1 MNSKI
6 KHQYDALLALRAI
19 NDRSVAVVADG
30 AGAGLVDL
38 HKLTAGRGDL
48 KGLFGQTP
56 FDVVILVDEVDT
68 ASGDEVYT
76 LKLQTVDAAGAN
88 PTDVVGGSV
97 TITAALVGEPIV
109 LKIDP
114 ANILLSDPDGRKL
127 RIFADVAGATPSIKY
142 FAFAAPNSNA

>member
-6 KHQYDALLALRAI
+6 KHGYDALLALRSLT
-19 NDRSVAVVADG
+19 DRATPVVADA
-30 AGAGLVDL
+30 AGGGLVDL

-56 FDVVILVDEVDT
+56 FDVVIYVDAIDT

-76 LKLQTVDAAGAN
+76 LKLQTVDTAGAN

-97 TITAALVGEPIV
+97 TVTAGLVGEPIV

-114 ANILLSDPDGRKL
+114 ANILLSDPDGVKL
-127 RIFADVAGATPSIKY
+127 RIFADVTGATPSIRY
-142 FAFAAPNSNA
+142 FAFAAPNSQA